1 MTTWLPIRYRGY
13 WDFPRIF
20 LVRES
25 NRLYLFDCAFD
36 HDLDE
41 YPDHFT
47 VYLLPDISDADTPA
61 DWTTLLGR
69 AVRTLGDVPV
79 SAVRFDPTRRAA
91 VAADVFTAVRPT
103 VQTAP
108 TVPAHDAQPPA
119 PVS

>member
-13 WDFPRIF
+13 WDIPRIF

-25 NRLYLFDCAFD
+25 NRLYLFDCLFD

-47 VYLLPDISDADTPA
+47 VYLLPDIPDAETPA
-61 DWTTLLGR
+61 DWTTLPGR
-69 AVRTLGDVPV
+69 AVRTVGEVPV

-91 VAADVFTAVRPT
+91 VADDVFAAVRPT

-108 TVPAHDAQPPA
+108 IAPAHDAQPHT